1 MRYGAQQVAP
11 IPAALKTPLN
21 LWLLLAVVALAL
33 AGCGTSGKPAD
44 QVAGAAKK
52 TLALHWVRYNL
63 TFERP
68 RLFDPSI
75 QIVGGRAA
83 YNLDAR
89 LGYAFLDLQ
98 RQGSGSQVLW
108 FDLTPTTLLVDPD
121 PPPAGLLPVGKAWIS
136 VRLSGADALAGQ
148 AEGLG
153 PELPLHE
160 LAWGAQEA
168 THVGSSVAGHVP
180 MDEYRVTV
188 DLRKVLRAA
197 QAAHLDALAAAI
209 TGELRASPSGR
220 LSLLVW
226 VNGPGYVSRIDGIV
240 PGTGL
245 GTVSLAFTSFRLRYT
260 GTLPPS
266 TQTVPLAGVSPG
278 ARSVWAVGT
287 GS

>member
-1 MRYGAQQVAP
+1 MVEPEPETRNPGAVKAP
-11 IPAALKTPLN
+11 LK
-21 LWLLLAVVALAL
+21 LWLLLGVAAVALG
-33 AGCGTSGKPAD
+33 GCGVSGNPTD
-44 QVAGAAKK
+44 QAVGAAKK

-83 YNLDAR
+83 YNLDDR

-98 RQGSGSQVLW
+98 QRGGGSQVLW
-108 FDLTPTTLLVDPD
+108 FDLTPTTLLVDPE
-121 PPPAGLLPVGKAWIS
+121 PPPAGLLPAGKVWLS
-136 VRLSGADALAGQ
+136 VPLSGADALAAQ
-148 AEGLG
+148 AEGLA
-153 PELPLHE
+153 PELALHE
-160 LAWGAQEA
+160 LAWGAEKA

-188 DLRKVLRAA
+188 DLRKVQRAA
-197 QAAHLDALAAAI
+197 RARHLDALAAAI
-209 TGELRASPSGR
+209 AAELRASSSQR
-220 LSLLVW
+220 VSLLVW
-226 VNGPGYVSRIDGIV
+226 VNGPGYVSRIDSVI

-266 TQTVPLAGVSPG
+266 AQTVPLAGVSPG
-278 ARSVWAVGT
+278 RSVWAVGT